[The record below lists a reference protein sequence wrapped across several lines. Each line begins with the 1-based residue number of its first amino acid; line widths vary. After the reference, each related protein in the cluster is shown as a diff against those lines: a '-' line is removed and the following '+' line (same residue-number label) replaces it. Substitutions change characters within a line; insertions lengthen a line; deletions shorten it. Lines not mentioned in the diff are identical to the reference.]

1 MTSPFALLRAS
12 AAIAAVAL
20 VAACGGP
27 PPTHTQSSSAT
38 PPVTNYR
45 ANSPELAGAWYEVF
59 FDTNSTT
66 IDQRGRTIVSNV
78 AYVVNNEPTTRVTI
92 IGKTDRVGTQAANM
106 ALSQNRAN
114 AVRTALIAAGVP
126 ATRIDASWT
135 GEIGQDA
142 ATNADIADRRNRVV
156 DITVVKAPR

>member
-1 MTSPFALLRAS
+1 MESPFAAFRLAG
-12 AAIAAVAL
+12 AIAAVAL

-27 PPTHTQSSSAT
+27 PPHSQQSSA
-38 PPVTNYR
+38 PPPATNYR
-45 ANSPELAGAWYEVF
+45 ATAPELAGAWYEVY
-59 FDTNSTT
+59 FDTNSVV

-106 ALSQNRAN
+106 ALSQSRAN
-114 AVRTALIAAGVP
+114 AVRAALIAAGVP
-126 ATRIDASWT
+126 SGRIDASWT
-135 GEIGQDA
+135 GELGQDTA
-142 ATNADIADRRNRVV
+142 GTVDVADRRNRVV

>member
-1 MTSPFALLRAS
+1 MQTPFAALRLI

-27 PPTHTQSSSAT
+27 PPHAQHANAPPPAT
-38 PPVTNYR
+38 KYQGT
-45 ANSPELAGAWYEVF
+45 PELAGAWYEVY
-59 FDTNSTT
+59 FDTNSVA
-66 IDQRGRTIVSNV
+66 IDQRGRSIIGNV

-106 ALSQNRAN
+106 TLSQSRAN

-126 ATRIDASWT
+126 AGRIDASWT
-135 GEIGQDA
+135 GELGQDP
-142 ATNADIADRRNRVV
+142 ATTADIADRRNRVV
-156 DITVVKAPR
+156 DITVIKAPR